1 MIAYLDTPAFVRL
14 ALGRSRLLGREASRL
29 IQRAELLISPMV
41 LVELEYLYEIGR
53 LKVRSRDLRTKAEH
67 ELGLKLCEL
76 PFATVASAAIDE
88 TWTSDAFDR
97 IIVAN
102 ARVNGLAPLI
112 SADENI
118 AQHYP
123 RAVW

>member
-1 MIAYLDTPAFVRL
+1 VIAYLDTHAFVRL

-53 LKVRSRDLRTKAEH
+53 LKVRSRDLRTRAEH

-88 TWTSDAFDR
+88 TWTSDVFDR

>member
-1 MIAYLDTPAFVRL
+1 MIAYLDTHALIHL
-14 ALGRSRLLGREASRL
+14 ALGRSRLIGREASRL

-41 LVELEYLYEIGR
+41 LVELEYLYEI
-53 LKVRSRDLRTKAEH
+53 
-67 ELGLKLCEL
+67 
-76 PFATVASAAIDE
+76 ATVAGAAIDE
-88 TWTSDAFDR
+88 IWTRDVFDR

-112 SADENI
+112 SADERI
-118 AQHYP
+118 AEHYP

>member
-1 MIAYLDTPAFVRL
+1 
-14 ALGRSRLLGREASRL
+14 
-29 IQRAELLISPMV
+29 MV

-88 TWTSDAFDR
+88 TWTSDVFDR

-112 SADENI
+112 SADEDI